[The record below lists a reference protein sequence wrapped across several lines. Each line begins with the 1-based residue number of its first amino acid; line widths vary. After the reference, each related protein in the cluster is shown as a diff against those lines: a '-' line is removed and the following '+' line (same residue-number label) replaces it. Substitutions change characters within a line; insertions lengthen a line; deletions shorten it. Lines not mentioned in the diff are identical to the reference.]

1 MKLQPRPLEL
11 NIRSTDQCI
20 SVYFIIVL
28 SHKILAMYEVYLCQ
42 FLRHVL
48 RCVPYVPLVLYV
60 RVLIPYWWNK
70 PTVMS
75 VHMHVNAFQRE
86 LCRTLLEQVY
96 KWVNMV
102 FDQWLREWK
111 RRQGRPKTRWR
122 DNLIRHLGPAGPRL
136 DMLLYSVATV
146 QGGVRPYIV
155 KETSVVNVFLIR
167 SR

>member
-28 SHKILAMYEVYLCQ
+28 SHKILAIYEVYLCQ

-48 RCVPYVPLVLYV
+48 RCVPCPLVLYV
-60 RVLIPYWWNK
+60 RVLVPYWRNK

-86 LCRTLLEQVY
+86 LCRTLLDQVY

-102 FDQWLREWK
+102 FDQ
-111 RRQGRPKTRWR
+111 
-122 DNLIRHLGPAGPRL
+122 
-136 DMLLYSVATV
+136 
-146 QGGVRPYIV
+146 
-155 KETSVVNVFLIR
+155 
-167 SR
+167 